1 MEWKVNGVTCLQNG
15 IVTLGCLP
23 ALYKLA
29 IGLAINFI
37 GIVSLFFI
45 IFAGIKYITSGGGK
59 QVEEAKNILTYAI
72 IGLVVAL
79 LALFIVTTIA
89 GLTGMTCI
97 MTFGFFGGS
106 TCNPNPNAF

>member
-1 MEWKVNGVTCLQNG
+1 MWNSCLQNG
-15 IVTLGCLP
+15 IVTLACIP
-23 ALYKLA
+23 ALYQLA
-29 IGLAINFI
+29 LGIAISLI

-79 LALFIVTTIA
+79 LAVFIINLVA
-89 GLTGMTCI
+89 GITGVRCI
-97 MTFGFFGGS
+97 MFFGLFGPN
-106 TCNPNPNAF
+106 TCNPNP